1 MERRTLLTKE
11 ELQKVIELR
20 EIGSSWVKIQRET
33 GVNRKTAKNAY
44 EDWERRQSKEKLKQ
58 ARVQVGTAIFREHM
72 ESIIRIAEALF
83 DNLPQSMVFFE
94 TRDSETVLEQIW
106 MRDIVGY
113 IVRTGESWE
122 RLVGIVPFE
131 QLPERQK
138 QRIIRRNQM
147 LFQCLKEHSQTIRW
161 QEVLKSWRFAW
172 DECLGILTELH
183 SKAEKMVRR
192 EVENMEKGNQVE
204 KSISNMAKG
213 VVEAIWLRTLD
224 GEPEKSSD
232 LVRTKV
238 DHVEFG
244 GETQVLLEDKNLA
257 GEVSEAC
264 KRVINN
270 LCKEKTLGE
279 LFKDGNPVR
288 AKEKGLKAAIEQLER
303 ELDPFVLRQI
313 ILKTECSLCLV

>member
-1 MERRTLLTKE
+1 VERRMHLSKE
-11 ELQKVIELR
+11 ELGKVIELR
-20 EIGSSWVKIQRET
+20 EIGTSWLKIQQQT
-33 GVNRKTAKNAY
+33 HINRRTAKKAY

-72 ESIIRIAEALF
+72 ESIILIAEALF
-83 DNLPQSMVFFE
+83 DNLPLSMVFFE

-106 MRDIVGY
+106 MRDIVGHV
-113 IVRTGESWE
+113 VRTGESWE
-122 RLVGIVPFE
+122 RLVGVAPFE
-131 QLPERQK
+131 QLPKRQK

-172 DECLGILTELH
+172 DECLGILTELR
-183 SKAEKMVRR
+183 SKAETMVER
-192 EVENMEKGNQVE
+192 EVKDMEKGNQVE

-224 GEPEKSSD
+224 GEPEKSYD
-232 LVRTKV
+232 LVRTKA

-244 GETQVLLEDKNLA
+244 GATQVLLEDKNLA
-257 GEVSEAC
+257 GEVAELC

-270 LCKEKTLGE
+270 LCKEKTLAE
-279 LFKDGNPVR
+279 LFKDGNPMKTAV
-288 AKEKGLKAAIEQLER
+288 EQLER
-303 ELDPFVLRQI
+303 ELDPFVLRQT

>member
-1 MERRTLLTKE
+1 VERRTLLTKE

-20 EIGSSWVKIQRET
+20 EIGSSWVRIQHET

-44 EDWERRQSKEKLKQ
+44 EDWERRQSKEKLQQ
-58 ARVQVGTAIFREHM
+58 ARVQVGTVIFREHM
-72 ESIIRIAEALF
+72 ECIVQVALTLV
-83 DNLPQSMVFFE
+83 DNLPESMVFFE
-94 TRDSETVLEQIW
+94 TRDAETVLEQIW
-106 MRDIVGY
+106 MRDIVGHV
-113 IVRTGESWE
+113 VRTGESWE
-122 RLVGIVPFE
+122 RIVSIVPFE
-131 QLPERQK
+131 QLPARQK
-138 QRIIRRNQM
+138 QLITRRNLM
-147 LFQCLKEHSQTIRW
+147 FVQCLKEHTQTMRW
-161 QEVLKSWRFAW
+161 QEVLKSWRCAW
-172 DECLGILTELH
+172 EECLGILTELR
-183 SKAEKMVRR
+183 SKAEKMVEK

-213 VVEAIWLRTLD
+213 VVEAIWLGTLD

-264 KRVINN
+264 KKVINN
-270 LCKEKTLGE
+270 LCKEKTLAE
-279 LFKDGNPVR
+279 LFKDGNPVG
-288 AKEKGLKAAIEQLER
+288 AKEKELKTAVEQLER

-313 ILKTECSLCLV
+313 MLKTECSLCLV